1 MSPFKPEAVNNL
13 EMPPELKQLAQ
24 DTTTLMAE
32 QRPPFLEINKR
43 LQKMKGYSY
52 LFLIISSHFCA
63 LTSTCFVVSQEITQ
77 LIMELRTLL
86 QL

>member
-52 LFLIISSHFCA
+52 LFLIIAHLRLQVLASLFIKRS
-63 LTSTCFVVSQEITQ
+63 LNYNVIV
-77 LIMELRTLL
+77 ELRSLL